1 MGRVHAALVKNPE
14 STRIMKIYRTARGLV
29 VEDGSSLYF
38 SAALSLDSLI
48 AHDDLQEHLQATL
61 SQLSRVEASELSDLR
76 APIESQEVWG
86 AGVTYY
92 RSRVAR
98 MEESQKGG
106 DFYDHVYDA
115 DRPELFFKATPH
127 RVVGPNQK
135 VAIRDD
141 ATSSIPEPELA
152 FVISPKAKIVG
163 YTIANDM
170 TSRDIEGRN
179 PLYLPQAKVYDRAC
193 ALGPAIVVTSD
204 AMTGSTEI
212 KMEILRA
219 GKAEF
224 SGATTLAARK
234 RTEGELVSY
243 LFRNSSFPNGC
254 VLMTGTG
261 IVPEESFALRPGDEI
276 RISITGIGTL
286 ANTVG

>member
-1 MGRVHAALVKNPE
+1 
-14 STRIMKIYRTARGLV
+14 MKIYRTANGLV
-29 VEDGSSLYF
+29 VEDGDRLYF
-38 SAALSLDSLI
+38 SSSVSLDSLI
-48 AHDDLQEHLQATL
+48 THDNLQEHLRAALPQW
-61 SQLSRVEASELSDLR
+61 SRVEASALSHLR

-92 RSRVAR
+92 RSRLAR
-98 MEESQKGG
+98 MAESKEGG
-106 DFYDHVYDA
+106 DFYDQVYDA
-115 DRPELFFKATPH
+115 DRPEIFFKAMPH
-127 RVVGPNQK
+127 RVVGPNEK

-152 FVISPKAKIVG
+152 FVISPQARIIG

-179 PLYLPQAKVYDRAC
+179 PLYLPQAKVYDRSC
-193 ALGPAIVVTSD
+193 ALGPALWLTSEPM
-204 AMTGSTEI
+204 AGSTEI
-212 KMEILRA
+212 KMDILRA
-219 GKAEF
+219 AKTEF

-234 RTEGELVSY
+234 RTADELVSY
-243 LFRNSSFPNGC
+243 LFRNTSFPHGC

-286 ANTVG
+286 INTVG

>member
-1 MGRVHAALVKNPE
+1 
-14 STRIMKIYRTARGLV
+14 MKIYRTAKGVV
-29 VEDGSSLYF
+29 VEDGDRLYA
-38 SAALSLDSLI
+38 SAAVSLDSLI
-48 AHDDLQEHLQATL
+48 AHDNLQEHLHATL
-61 SQLSRVEASELSDLR
+61 SQWSRVEASALSDLR

-92 RSRVAR
+92 RSRIAR
-98 MEESQKGG
+98 MAESEEGG
-106 DFYDHVYDA
+106 DFYDQVYDA
-115 DRPELFFKATPH
+115 DRPEIFFKAVPH
-127 RVVGPNQK
+127 RVVGPNQN

-141 ATSSIPEPELA
+141 SNSSIPEPELA
-152 FVISPKAKIVG
+152 FVISPHAKIVG

-170 TSRDIEGRN
+170 TARDIEGRN
-179 PLYLPQAKVYDRAC
+179 PLYLPQAKVYDRSC
-193 ALGPAIVVTSD
+193 ALGPALLVASESM
-204 AMTGSTEI
+204 AASTEI
-212 KMEILRA
+212 KMDVLRA

-234 RTEGELVSY
+234 RSDDELVSY

>member
-61 SQLSRVEASELSDLR
+61 SQWSRVEASELSDLR

-98 MEESQKGG
+98 MEESPKGG